1 MKTLGGEIDVVI
13 DKELVNSE
21 LIVGGIISGSFWLSA
36 KFLNKP
42 VIKEKSIIQ
51 KLFRKRFQRR

>member
-13 DKELVNSE
+13 DKELVNRE

-36 KFLNKP
+36 KFLDEP
-42 VIKEKSIIQ
+42 VIKEKSI
-51 KLFRKRFQRR
+51 FQRIFRR